1 MNGLGQSKLEDLG
14 LQTSF
19 QEILDFEAQNVIQLH
34 SVFVKDSN
42 TDQTTQECV
51 TLEETT
57 GILVLQGEQVTSSFA
72 DLGQSVLDPHDL
84 TLVFQ
89 SIIAIEFQLLIQT
102 CKKKNNETPQK
113 KSRKCCF
120 LT

>member
-72 DLGQSVLDPHDL
+72 DLGQSVLDPPDL

-102 CKKKNNETPQK
+102 CKKKEQ
-113 KSRKCCF
+113 
-120 LT
+120 